1 MSNEFKVGLIG
12 ILGLIT
18 LYLGSNFLKGYDFVD
33 NDTVPQDTNGHGT

>member
-18 LYLGSNFLKGYDFVD
+18 LYLGSNFLKGYDFFSSTKTYYVI
-33 NDTVPQDTNGHGT
+33 